1 MSEKTTF
8 EKLVKGI
15 SQKERI
21 DLLEKLESISDP
33 VATAIQTEVEEEKEI
48 EQDLQEKLK
57 NESLFLRIIIAIRS
71 FFSQQ
76 SSETV
81 YNDHLVAAS
90 ARHIERNFP
99 DLIDYKHGFLL
110 TTFFNKLHELK
121 GVADYFR
128 SSISYYEENPGEVY
142 VFLGSLIIPEITEK
156 IEAESD
162 PYNIPFE
169 QDLTNDIRPQLMRKI
184 EEILLT
190 VPPSDKADLYAAV
203 QCLDW
208 LRAFVRL
215 PFERLSSRFLSI
227 VNGNYTCPL
236 DSAASEL
243 ETFSTVLY
251 SGKQIYTEVLETLYF
266 ISKDLSTSSA
276 KNDPEKYVEKSI
288 EQISIL
294 KMFLSTVPL
303 KAIAGIASH
312 VSNFTPRKM
321 TGVEDWFVK
330 YKNQWRKIFDQKWEA
345 WLHDRKLNRTK
356 IRMQTLLQTD
366 EYPLLPNRPWT
377 EIWGGLYFAREYSI
391 GFVNKF
397 YETKYPFYSKLIKTI
412 TIEGEFAQREDRK
425 IFTDSYN
432 MLNKVN
438 DALIELNENLTVK
451 GQFGSSFDNI
461 QKDGIRTIQ
470 GQEKIDSLLMTI
482 TSEASTIVASFCEAS
497 RNLIQILGTIVTE
510 SLDARNVS
518 LTNISVLQGKQNK
531 LFKQQLSDMYAA
543 MIEALAIIKE
553 LETLELNTI
562 PS

>member
-15 SQKERI
+15 TQKERI

-33 VATAIQTEVEEEKEI
+33 VATAIQTESTEEKEI
-48 EQDLQEKLK
+48 EEDLQLKLK
-57 NESLFLRIIIAIRS
+57 NESLFLRILIAIRS
-71 FFSQQ
+71 FFTQQ
-76 SSETV
+76 TTETV
-81 YNDHLVAAS
+81 YNDHLVASNAKQ
-90 ARHIERNFP
+90 IEKNYP
-99 DLIDYKHGFLL
+99 DLIDYRHGFLL

-128 SSISYYEENPGEVY
+128 PGIAYYEENPGEVY

-156 IEAESD
+156 IEKESD
-162 PYNIPFE
+162 PYNLSFD
-169 QDLTNDIRPQLMRKI
+169 QDITSDIRPQLMRKI

-190 VPPSDKADLYAAV
+190 IPQSEKTDLYAAV

-236 DSAASEL
+236 DSAASDL
-243 ETFSTVLY
+243 ETFAAVLY
-251 SGKQIYTEVLETLYF
+251 AGKQIYTEVLETLYF
-266 ISKDLSTSSA
+266 ISKDQTVSGNKS
-276 KNDPEKYVEKSI
+276 DPEKYVEKSI

-294 KMFLSTVPL
+294 KMFLSTVPI
-303 KAIAGIASH
+303 KAIAGVANH
-312 VSNFTPRKM
+312 VSNFSPRKM
-321 TGVEDWFVK
+321 AGVEDWFVK

-356 IRMQTLLQTD
+356 IRMQTLLGTD
-366 EYPLLPNRPWT
+366 EYPLLPKRPWA

-397 YETKYPFYSKLIKTI
+397 YETKYPLFSRLIKTI

-432 MLNKVN
+432 MLNKVS
-438 DALIELNENLTVK
+438 DALIELKDNLSEK
-451 GQFGSSFDNI
+451 GLFGSSFENI
-461 QKDGIRTIQ
+461 QKEGIRTIQ

-482 TSEASTIVASFCEAS
+482 ASEASTIVASFCEAS
-497 RNLIQILGTIVTE
+497 RNLIQILGSIVTE

-518 LTNISVLQGKQNK
+518 LTNISILQGKQNK
-531 LFKQQLSDMYAA
+531 IFKQQLSDMYAA
-543 MIEALAIIKE
+543 MIESLAIIKE